1 MIRDFHT
8 LKYGPADIESP
19 FSLRLPAIKK
29 RHTLKMLFPAT
40 IRQTLCEVCELV
52 LDSELL

>member
-29 RHTLKMLFPAT
+29 RHTLKMLFPAK